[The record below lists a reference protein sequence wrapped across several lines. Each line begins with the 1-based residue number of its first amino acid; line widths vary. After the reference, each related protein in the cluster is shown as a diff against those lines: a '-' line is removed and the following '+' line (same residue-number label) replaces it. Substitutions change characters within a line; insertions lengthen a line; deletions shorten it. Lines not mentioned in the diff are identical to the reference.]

1 MVRKGVHAL
10 IETLAREEAGLRG
23 REFLAPLTRGARAR
37 LRLCGLVY
45 ELAVRPPQP
54 GWWRC
59 RVLDARRAEVVEEA
73 LPWQRGD
80 YLALWPALR
89 VVLVAPLRAPDR
101 PNDAWVALPFN
112 PSDALQR
119 FGLSGPLLVQLVEA
133 GRPFE
138 RAVARVEGA
147 TLWYDEP
154 DRRGDPLLAEGLRAA
169 LSEERERPGLAG
181 LAPGEAAAY
190 ALLAGRIQERR
201 AVDAAAS
208 TERRLRHAL
217 EVGGARL
224 VDFVAV
230 EEGLRVTWEC
240 DGLRSVTL
248 VGADLGVLAAGIC
261 LSGEDDRFD
270 LTSIVGV
277 VREAPEHAW

>member
-1 MVRKGVHAL
+1 MAESGVRAL
-10 IETLAREEAGLRG
+10 IEALAREEADLRG
-23 REFLAPLTRGARAR
+23 QEFLAPLTRGGRAR
-37 LRLCGLVY
+37 LRLRGLIY
-45 ELAVRPPQP
+45 ELAACPPQP

-59 RVLDARRAEVVEEA
+59 RVLDACRAEVVEEA

-89 VVLVAPLRAPDR
+89 VVLVAPLREPAF
-101 PNDAWVALPFN
+101 PNATWVALPFN

-119 FGLSGPLLVQLVEA
+119 FGLAGPLLVQLVDE
-133 GRPFE
+133 GRPFD

-169 LSEERERPGLAG
+169 LSEERERPDLAG

-190 ALLAGRIQERR
+190 ALLVGRIQERR
-201 AVDAAAS
+201 AADISAS
-208 TERRLRHAL
+208 TEYCLRHAL

-224 VDFVAV
+224 VDFAAI
-230 EEGLRVTWEC
+230 EEGLRVTWER

-277 VREAPEHAW
+277 VRDAPDYAW